1 VVSSSQLNLT
11 WTDQSNN
18 EDGFRVYRGTDSSTV
33 TTLVATLG
41 AGTTSHL
48 DTSLAASTTHYYKVT
63 AFNTVGESAA
73 SNVANATTDPPP
85 VTIPAPPTILKA
97 TATSSSA
104 ISLTWTDQ
112 SGNETDFQIERK
124 TGAGG
129 TYAQIGTAAANATTY
144 RDSGLAEGATYIYRV
159 RAVNSVGNSA
169 YSNESSATTPSSSS
183 KSVVI
188 TGTVPGTVAIAYDY
202 ATGLEAARNVASGTP
217 KTFSLNVAPGEYYLM
232 FITNEGTPSQR
243 SFAFQNVTGGNVF
256 TIKANTTLDLGVL
269 VFYNYPITA
278 KPLID
283 PISGN
288 DNVTETFTREASFS
302 PGPGEWIATRKF
314 LNYTCY
320 GHSPGSTV
328 TEDVTIRQG
337 WGIVTFDFAGTTETA
352 IGVANVNTA
361 ILTASD
367 SALVTIYLTM
377 QSDGSLAGTYSKVG
391 FGGECSEDATIT
403 AVLRPP
409 PPAAGSL

>member
-1 VVSSSQLNLT
+1 MKMDNRRHGIKLLALFLSLSAVFLLEHGCGSDSAPAPIAPANLSAAVVSSSQI
-11 WTDQSNN
+11 
-18 EDGFRVYRGTDSSTV
+18 
-33 TTLVATLG
+33 
-41 AGTTSHL
+41 HL
-48 DTSLAASTTHYYKVT
+48 A
-63 AFNTVGESAA
+63 
-73 SNVANATTDPPP
+73 
-85 VTIPAPPTILKA
+85 
-97 TATSSSA
+97 
-104 ISLTWTDQ
+104 WTDQ

-129 TYAQIGTAAANATTY
+129 TYAQIGTAVANATAY
-144 RDSGLAEGATYIYRV
+144 RDFGLAEGATYFYRV

-169 YSNESSATTPSSSS
+169 YSNESSATTQSSSL

-217 KTFSLNVAPGEYYLM
+217 KTFSLNIAPGEYYLM

-243 SFAFQNVTGGNVF
+243 DFAFWNVTGGNVF
-256 TIKANTTLDLGVL
+256 TIKENTTLDLGAL
-269 VFYNYPITA
+269 VFYNYPGAA

-288 DNVTETFTREASFS
+288 DNVTETFVREASFS

-314 LNYTCY
+314 VISSCP
-320 GHSPGSTV
+320 GHSPGTTV

-337 WGIVTFDFAGTTETA
+337 FGIVTFDLAGTTETA

-361 ILTASD
+361 ILTSSA

-377 QSDGSLAGTYSKVG
+377 QPDGSLAGTYSKAG
-391 FGGECSEDATIT
+391 YGGECSEEATIT
-403 AVLRPP
+403 AVLQPP
-409 PPAAGSL
+409 PSAAGSQ

>member
-48 DTSLAASTTHYYKVT
+48 DASLAASTTHYYKVT
-63 AFNTVGESAA
+63 AFNTVGESSA

-97 TATSSSA
+97 TATSSAA

-144 RDSGLAEGATYIYRV
+144 RDSGLAEGATYFYRV

-169 YSNESSATTPSSSS
+169 YSNESSATTLSSSS

-202 ATGLEAARNVASGTP
+202 ATGLEAARNVAGGNP
-217 KTFSLNVAPGEYYLM
+217 KTFSLNIAPGEYYLM

-256 TIKANTTLDLGVL
+256 TIKENTTLDLGAL
-269 VFYNYPITA
+269 VFYNYPGAA

-288 DNVTETFTREASFS
+288 DNVTETFVREASFS
-302 PGPGEWIATRKF
+302 PGPGEWIATRTF
-314 LNYTCY
+314 VNSSCS
-320 GHSPGSTV
+320 GHSPGTTV

-337 WGIVTFDFAGTTETA
+337 FGIVTFDLAGTTETA

-391 FGGECSEDATIT
+391 YGGECSEDATIT

-409 PPAAGSL
+409 PSAAGSQ